1 MSQAVITGAS
11 SGIGLACAH
20 LMAAD
25 GWHVTVLDRSP
36 PPNDGLTYVEAD
48 VTDTGALTAVAD
60 GLSAPI
66 TALICSAGIWQI
78 DTDGS
83 PTSLSLET
91 WERTIAV
98 NLTGTMLTVRSLL
111 GHMAD
116 DSSIVTLGSVAGLAG
131 MPGGDAYT
139 ATKGAVIALT
149 RAWAVLFSQRGIR
162 VNCVCPG
169 PTRTPMINSSM
180 DSLDE
185 SRRIRLPQQRAA
197 TPEEIAAVIKFL
209 CEPEASYLSGQI
221 LAVDGGATAALA
233 GLPFPRRNIGE
244 THVKG

>member
-1 MSQAVITGAS
+1 MSLAVITGGA
-11 SGIGLACAH
+11 SGIGLACAR

-25 GWHVTVLDRSP
+25 GWDVTVLDRRP
-36 PPNDGLTYVEAD
+36 PVGDGLTFVAAD
-48 VTDTGALTAVAD
+48 VTDEGALNAVAD
-60 GLSAPI
+60 GLSASI
-66 TALICSAGIWQI
+66 AALICSAGIWEI
-78 DTDGS
+78 GSDGS
-83 PTSLSLET
+83 PATLSLEA

-111 GHMAD
+111 GRMAD

-139 ATKGAVIALT
+139 ATKGGVIALT
-149 RAWAVLFSQRGIR
+149 RAWAVDFSQRGIR

-169 PTRTPMINSSM
+169 PTRTPMINSLM

-185 SRRIRLPQQRAA
+185 SRRIRLPQQRPA
-197 TPEEIAAVIKFL
+197 TADEIAAVIKFL
-209 CEPEASYLSGQI
+209 CQPEASYLSGQI

-233 GLPFPRRNIGE
+233 GLPFPRRREGPA
-244 THVKG
+244 